1 MSHQRL
7 CQLPSAILLICALLA
22 GPALAQ
28 TGAAP
33 NAAAPAANG
42 SDSLTPEQINRALD
56 TLQDDTRR
64 AQMIDTLR
72 AIAKATPQS
81 PARAAGSSRTACA

>member
-42 SDSLTPEQINRALD
+42 SDALTPEQINRALD
-56 TLQDDTRR
+56 TLQDDTKR
-64 AQMIDTLR
+64 AQMIDTLAR
-72 AIAKATPQS
+72 HRQCHAAD